1 MQLAVDASGERGL
14 IGITLHLDFPAAPY
28 VFVHYTVPAGTAGA
42 THNRISR
49 FTAQG
54 DQAMPSS
61 ESVLVDLP
69 SLSTATNHNGG
80 ALHFGTDGKLYVG
93 VGENADP
100 GKSQNLGSPLGKLL
114 RLNSD
119 GSIPEDNPFF
129 ANQQGL
135 ARAVWAYGLR
145 NPFSFAVDP
154 ASGRLYINDAGA
166 NTWEEIN
173 AARAGAN
180 FGWPGSEGP
189 DNVGAGIDAPL
200 FAYRHS
206 DAAPPGS
213 GPGGFFTGFAI
224 AGGTFYPAAGPYPA
238 PYRNNYFFADFGR
251 RFIGRLDPVN
261 GNAAYAFASISD
273 APVDMLVGIDGA
285 LLVLGRAGVTRIS
298 SP

>member
-1 MQLAVDASGERGL
+1 M
-14 IGITLHLDFPAAPY
+14 
-28 VFVHYTVPAGTAGA
+28 
-42 THNRISR
+42 
-49 FTAQG
+49 
-54 DQAMPSS
+54 
-61 ESVLVDLP
+61 
-69 SLSTATNHNGG
+69 
-80 ALHFGTDGKLYVG
+80 
-93 VGENADP
+93 
-100 GKSQNLGSPLGKLL
+100 
-114 RLNSD
+114 NSD

-135 ARAVWAYGLR
+135 ARTVWAYGLR
-145 NPFSFAVDP
+145 NPFSFAVNP

-238 PYRNNYFFADFGR
+238 PYRSNYFFTDFGR

-273 APVDMLVGIDGA
+273 APVDMLVCIDGA